1 MKRLHTFESFLNES
15 VSIPDLTKDRGFIN
29 YVKKEFGPDFAYIE
43 SPEHLNDGYC
53 VLVAKYLH
61 DKYPNSEIWTIGN
74 PMTYHVAIKI
84 GNLFYD
90 AVNTNGVKELKDLE
104 WAKGIKS
111 PLNPTKGIKY
121 EH

>member
-1 MKRLHTFESFLNES
+1 
-15 VSIPDLTKDRGFIN
+15 
-29 YVKKEFGPDFAYIE
+29 
-43 SPEHLNDGYC
+43 
-53 VLVAKYLH
+53 
-61 DKYPNSEIWTIGN
+61 
-74 PMTYHVAIKI
+74 MTYHVAIKI